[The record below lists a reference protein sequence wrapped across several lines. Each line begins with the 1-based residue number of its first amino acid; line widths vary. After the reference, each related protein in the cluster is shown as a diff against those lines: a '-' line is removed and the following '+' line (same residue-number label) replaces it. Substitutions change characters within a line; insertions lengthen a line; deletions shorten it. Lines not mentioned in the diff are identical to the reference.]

1 MLREWT
7 EILVPLVLP
16 TALYLGWVWVARWA
30 DDTGAPVRWGGMP
43 WLWLAGAGVVLLAL
57 FLFVVTVGFGTPNKD
72 VYVPPRWTG
81 SHIVPGHF
89 APAREAGDS
98 AR

>member
-1 MLREWT
+1 MPREVV
-7 EILVPLVLP
+7 EILVPLLLP
-16 TALYLGWVWVARWA
+16 TALYLGWIWAARWA
-30 DDTGAPVRWGGMP
+30 GGGGAVRWAGLP

-57 FLFVVTVGFGTPNKD
+57 FLVVVTVGFGTTGQG

-81 SHIVPGHF
+81 THIVPGHF
-89 APAREAGDS
+89 EPARQTGD